1 MSVKVRLM
9 VPASSPT
16 SMMYRNLNSAELVQT
31 ARSLQQRISERFPA
45 SGLSKVVG
53 ELVQVAEEAADVSEW
68 LAKPHRPLRVLGWAG
83 IGLIVVLLFA
93 ALVTAGNF
101 LQAGPAFSSVAD
113 LLQGL
118 DAAINEV
125 VVTGVAIFFLFT
137 LEVRLKRA
145 KALRAL
151 HVLRSMAHI
160 IDMHQLT
167 KDPER
172 SLNHDRKTDTASSPK
187 RTLTPFELT
196 RYLDYCAEALSVI
209 SKLAALYV
217 QRFDDPVTLSAVN
230 DIEQLTSGL
239 SRKIWQKIM
248 IVDRCI
254 APPALAENFPRG
266 TDGSVC

>member
-1 MSVKVRLM
+1 
-9 VPASSPT
+9 
-16 SMMYRNLNSAELVQT
+16 
-31 ARSLQQRISERFPA
+31 
-45 SGLSKVVG
+45 
-53 ELVQVAEEAADVSEW
+53 
-68 LAKPHRPLRVLGWAG
+68 
-83 IGLIVVLLFA
+83 
-93 ALVTAGNF
+93 
-101 LQAGPAFSSVAD
+101 
-113 LLQGL
+113 
-118 DAAINEV
+118 
-125 VVTGVAIFFLFT
+125 
-137 LEVRLKRA
+137 
-145 KALRAL
+145 
-151 HVLRSMAHI
+151 MAHI